1 MTKFKALVTR
11 ENEDG
16 SFSRKIE
23 ERTIDDLPQGDLL
36 IKVKFSSLNFKDALS
51 ASGHKGITR
60 DYPHTPGIDAAGIV
74 ESSASGKFKPGDE
87 VIVTG
92 YDLGMNT
99 DGGFGEYIRVPS
111 DWAVPLPEGLS
122 LEESMHYGTAGFTAG
137 ICVYELIKHGIIS
150 GDKAVV
156 SGATGGVG
164 TIATGI
170 LAKLGLEVTA
180 STGKKEAAGF
190 LKIMGASE
198 IISREELADT
208 TGRHLLPGKWHAAID
223 CVGGNTLSM
232 LSRSVKM
239 HGSVC
244 VLGNVAGDRFET
256 SVYPFLLRGINL
268 LGIDS
273 ASRSMSQRLHVWEM
287 LSGEWKIEN
296 LADAVKIVSLGE
308 MNSEI
313 DNILE
318 GKQIGRVVLKH

>member
-11 ENEDG
+11 EKQDG

-23 ERTIDDLPQGDLL
+23 ERAIDDLPKGDLL

-74 ESSASGKFKPGDE
+74 VSSTSGKFKPGDE

-99 DGGFGEYIRVPS
+99 DGGFGEFIRVS
-111 DWAVPLPEGLS
+111 TDWAVPLPGGLS

-137 ICVYELIKHGIIS
+137 ICVYELLRHGVS
-150 GDKAVV
+150 AGDKAVV

-170 LAKLGLEVTA
+170 LSRLGIEVTA
-180 STGKKEAAGF
+180 STGKKEAAAF
-190 LKIMGASE
+190 LKKIGAAE
-198 IISREELADT
+198 IIGREELTDT
-208 TGRHLLPGKWHAAID
+208 TGRHLLSGKWHAAVD
-223 CVGGNTLSM
+223 CVGGNTLSTI
-232 LSRSVKM
+232 SRSVKL

-273 ASRSMSQRLHVWEM
+273 ASRPMSQRLHIWDM
-287 LSGEWKIEN
+287 LSGGWKLDN
-296 LADAVKIVSLGE
+296 LADAIKIVTLEE
-308 MNSEI
+308 MDREI
-313 DNILE
+313 DIILK
-318 GKQIGRVVLKH
+318 GKQTGRVVLKH